1 MLYGDYSNSE
11 TVTRAQSSRAVEETL
26 SSLCESHRLIGNG
39 GNLYALEYLS
49 FVDGLSEIPQEYTF
63 SRRIPFVQMVLHGY
77 IPYTSRDMNSEEDSR
92 TALLKRIEYGENLRY
107 TLTAN
112 SFDKLYETDFSSIS
126 NTRYSGL
133 KADIDENYKALS
145 KALVGLMYNLLVYHM
160 AFSDSVVSV
169 EYEGGSEI
177 YVNYGDTDYTAEG
190 ITVNAKDFLRK

>member
-1 MLYGDYSNSE
+1 MK
-11 TVTRAQSSRAVEETL
+11 T
-26 SSLCESHRLIGNG
+26 
-39 GNLYALEYLS
+39 
-49 FVDGLSEIPQEYTF
+49 
-63 SRRIPFVQMVLHGY
+63 
-77 IPYTSRDMNSEEDSR
+77 
-92 TALLKRIEYGENLRY
+92 Y

-145 KALVGLMYNLLVYHM
+145 KALDGLMDKEIVSHRAL
-160 AFSDSVVSV
+160 SDSVVRV
-169 EYEGGSEI
+169 EYEGGSVI